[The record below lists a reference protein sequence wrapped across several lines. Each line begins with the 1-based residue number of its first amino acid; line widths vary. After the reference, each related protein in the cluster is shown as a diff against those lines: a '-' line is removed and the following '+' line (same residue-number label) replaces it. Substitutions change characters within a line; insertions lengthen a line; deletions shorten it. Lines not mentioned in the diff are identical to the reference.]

1 MDRRKVKFLVLGAGI
16 VATMAVMVA
25 IGFNQPGSM
34 AYYLPVSEYLAAAD
48 TAGQNYRVNGK
59 VVPGSIE
66 RLPSGQDVRFEM
78 SDGSATLAV
87 QYHGIVPDTFVDR
100 ADVVV
105 EGSLQQ
111 DGTFNAHTLLAKCPS
126 KYESADEGEHP
137 EEIPIPGKQ
146 ASVQ

>member
-1 MDRRKVKFLVLGAGI
+1 MDRRKIKFLLLGTGI

-25 IGFNQPGSM
+25 IGFNKPGSM

-48 TAGQNYRVNGK
+48 NGSRNYRVNGK
-59 VVPGSIE
+59 VVAGSIE
-66 RLPSGQDVRFEM
+66 RLPSGQDVRFSM

-105 EGSLQQ
+105 EGTLQD

-126 KYESADEGEHP
+126 KYESADGAEHP
-137 EEIPIPGKQ
+137 EEIPIPGEQ